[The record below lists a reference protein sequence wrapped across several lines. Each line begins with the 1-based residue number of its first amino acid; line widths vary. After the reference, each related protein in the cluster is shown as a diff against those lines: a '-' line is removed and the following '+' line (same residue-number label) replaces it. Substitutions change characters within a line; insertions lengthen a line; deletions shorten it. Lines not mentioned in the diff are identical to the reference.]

1 MMFKIQSFLIFFLVL
16 SGCENI
22 KHSQKIDNEMKFY
35 FKGQANL
42 YLKNNKKK
50 VIKKFYEFSYHE
62 NLAKLNVNKKCLEFI
77 KINKLNGV
85 NCKYAGTKFTEKI
98 LTSLN

>member
-1 MMFKIQSFLIFFLVL
+1 
-16 SGCENI
+16 
-22 KHSQKIDNEMKFY
+22 MKFY